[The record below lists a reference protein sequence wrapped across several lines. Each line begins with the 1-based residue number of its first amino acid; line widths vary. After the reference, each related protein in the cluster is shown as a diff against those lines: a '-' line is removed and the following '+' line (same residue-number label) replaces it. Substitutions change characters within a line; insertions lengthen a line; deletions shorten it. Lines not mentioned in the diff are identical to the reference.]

1 MAHCS
6 GHSHV
11 PPREL
16 CPHIVGRADQP
27 LLVQGAAKDHEL
39 AEADGPCL
47 LPNPA
52 ESRSVEPR
60 LSLEGGWTR
69 LAGRRKQQQQQ
80 QQTYSSRAEKALH
93 LWLCITERVWSRAQ
107 YAGRRACPARRLA
120 AGGLRVGLIPKL
132 AEAML
137 PPKLDIPATIPYDWR
152 VYVGGVGIG
161 VSVVCQRSLVI
172 AGRLSRDLR
181 HLVRKYVE

>member
-1 MAHCS
+1 MAHPS

-39 AEADGPCL
+39 AEADGPRL
-47 LPNPA
+47 LPDPA

-60 LSLEGGWTR
+60 LSRGRVDMR
-69 LAGRRKQQQQQ
+69 LAGRRKQQQR
-80 QQTYSSRAEKALH
+80 TYSSRAEKALH
-93 LWLCITERVWSRAQ
+93 LWLCIMERVWSRAQ
-107 YAGRRACPARRLA
+107 PTARRACSGRRLA

-137 PPKLDIPATIPYDWR
+137 PPKLDIPAMIPCANGECML
-152 VYVGGVGIG
+152 VVGAPGHQQG
-161 VSVVCQRSLVI
+161 QW
-172 AGRLSRDLR
+172 
-181 HLVRKYVE
+181 